1 MSSRGNLWLND
12 RVLEDF
18 LGLWEAEAIAHQV
31 ADLDRALR
39 RAKDFDPI
47 HRLTRRNRV
56 GRNWLAFLALYL
68 QLSHSVT
75 DLPRSCDHRIQ
86 RDFKSFASQLDLIL
100 LSRW

>member
-1 MSSRGNLWLND
+1 MSSRSNLWLND

-68 QLSHSVT
+68 
-75 DLPRSCDHRIQ
+75 
-86 RDFKSFASQLDLIL
+86 
-100 LSRW
+100 